1 MKRREFFGCTLA
13 AGTALSGSFQATA
26 QAENL
31 KSWEKVVTSK
41 EDELTTNGY
50 SWISGNTF
58 KMGEVVFERDALGTP
73 YTGKV
78 LAAIQPHSDD
88 IPLFS
93 AGTVAK
99 LMKEGYTGFLIRA
112 SNDEVAGP
120 GDIAETIMANHRD
133 NEELA
138 KVMGFKAVFDL
149 GYRNHR
155 MDEMSIVEF
164 RARLVFL
171 FRALKVDTIISYDP
185 WAHYEYHPDHYVT
198 ARAVEAAA
206 FMAGNGK
213 NYPEHLY
220 TGLQPHLVT
229 GRYYFSRGRPQVVNR
244 VVDISSVIDRKVE
257 ANLVN
262 KAQGPAGVNGSQLKA
277 KLAKEGRKL
286 PLLGNDDQTANR
298 QYIKQL
304 VLYNDKVVGKQ
315 YGVAY
320 AEKFHYIGPSQS
332 SIDKYV
338 AENTVPL

>member
-1 MKRREFFGCTLA
+1 MKRREFFGRTLVAGA
-13 AGTALSGSFQATA
+13 ALGGNFQEVAHA
-26 QAENL
+26 QGL
-31 KSWEKVVTSK
+31 RSWEKVVTSK
-41 EDELTTNGY
+41 EEELTTNGY
-50 SWISGNTF
+50 PWISGNTF
-58 KMGEVVFERDALGTP
+58 RIGEVVLERDAPGKP
-73 YTGKV
+73 HAGKV

-99 LMKEGYTGFLIRA
+99 LLNEGYTGFLIRA

-120 GDIAETIMANHRD
+120 GNIAETIIANHRD
-133 NEELA
+133 NQELG

-220 TGLQPHLVT
+220 TGLQPHLVSE
-229 GRYYFSRGRPQVVNR
+229 RYYFSRGRPQVVNR

-262 KAQGPAGVNGSQLKA
+262 KAQGPAGENGAQLRSR
-277 KLAKEGRKL
+277 LAKEGKKL
-286 PLLGNDDQTANR
+286 PILGNSDDTANR
-298 QYIKQL
+298 QYIKNL
-304 VLYNDKVVGKQ
+304 VLYNDQVVGKQ
-315 YGVAY
+315 YGVEY
-320 AEKFHYIGPSQS
+320 AEKFHYIGPSTS

-338 AENTVPL
+338 RENAVPL

>member
-1 MKRREFFGCTLA
+1 MKRREFFSHTLA
-13 AGTALSGSFQATA
+13 AGATLGNGFQGTARNERLRA
-26 QAENL
+26 
-31 KSWEKVVTSK
+31 WETTVASK

-50 SWISGNTF
+50 PWIEGHTF
-58 KMGEVVFERDALGTP
+58 KIDELVLERDAAGKP
-73 YTGKV
+73 YEGKV

-93 AGTVAK
+93 AGTVIK

-120 GDIAETIMANHRD
+120 GNIAETILANHND
-133 NEELA
+133 NQELA

-155 MDEMSIVEF
+155 MDEMPIIEF
-164 RARLVFL
+164 RSRLVFL
-171 FRALKVDTIISYDP
+171 FRALKVDTIVSYDP
-185 WAHYEYHPDHYVT
+185 WAHYEYHPDHYMT

-206 FMAGNGK
+206 FMAGNPK

-220 TGLQPHLVT
+220 AGIQPHLVT
-229 GRYYFSRGRPQVVNR
+229 ERYYFSRGRPQVVNR
-244 VVDISSVIDRKVE
+244 VVDISSVIDRKVD

-262 KAQGPAGVNGSQLKA
+262 KAQGPAGENGAQLRA
-277 KLAKEGRKL
+277 RLARQGKRL
-286 PLLGNDDQTANR
+286 PLLGSDDNTANR
-298 QYIKQL
+298 QYIKHL

-315 YGVAY
+315 YGVEY
-320 AEKFHYIGPSQS
+320 AEKFHYIGPSTS

>member
-1 MKRREFFGCTLA
+1 MKRREFFGHTLA
-13 AGTALSGSFQATA
+13 AGAALGGNLQDSSQIR
-26 QAENL
+26 NL
-31 KSWEKVVTSK
+31 KSWESVLTSK

-50 SWISGNTF
+50 PWISGNTF
-58 KMGEVVFERDALGTP
+58 KTGEVVLERDARGRP
-73 YTGKV
+73 HAGKV

-99 LMKEGYTGFLIRA
+99 LLQEGYTGFLIRA

-133 NEELA
+133 NQELA
-138 KVMGFKAVFDL
+138 KVMGFKAAFDL

-171 FRALKVDTIISYDP
+171 FRALKVDTIVSYDP

-220 TGLQPHLVT
+220 TGLQPHLVNE
-229 GRYYFSRGRPQVVNR
+229 RYYFSRGRPQVVNR
-244 VVDISSVIDRKVE
+244 VVDISSVIDRKVD

-262 KAQGPAGVNGSQLKA
+262 KAQGPAGENGAQLRSR
-277 KLAKEGRKL
+277 LAKEGKRL
-286 PLLGNDDQTANR
+286 PILGNSDDTANR
-298 QYIKQL
+298 QYIKHL
-304 VLYNDKVVGKQ
+304 VLHNDEIIGKQ
-315 YGVAY
+315 YGVGY
-320 AEKFHYIGPSQS
+320 AEKFHYIGPSTS
-332 SIDKYV
+332 SIDKYL
-338 AENTVPL
+338 AENTVSL